1 MQQTHPFDN
10 IEALLV
16 VDATKH
22 NMLIV
27 QPGSLHRGDEE
38 LGSVGVWTG
47 VGHRE
52 ESG

>member
-1 MQQTHPFDN
+1 MQTHPFDN

-16 VDATKH
+16 VDATK
-22 NMLIV
+22 NDMLVV

-38 LGSVGVWTG
+38 LSSVGVWTR

-52 ESG
+52 ESW

>member
-16 VDATKH
+16 VNATKN

-27 QPGSLHRGDEE
+27 QPRRLHGGDEE
-38 LGSVGVWTG
+38 LGSVGVWTR

-52 ESG
+52 KAG